1 MVVMRKIK
9 FGWLFFVGALVLL
22 SACKNSS
29 NQKPNITGSMGE
41 VMVVMDDKWRNS
53 PAGEALQSILN
64 QPMEGLPQ
72 AEPIFNVSITPHRAF
87 SGSMRT
93 FRNLVITNIGPEVEN
108 EGLRF
113 FSESSW
119 ARDQSMI
126 HINAKTPEQ
135 FMALI
140 DKEEVRILGYI
151 LRAERQRS
159 MRYYSKFIEGGLTD
173 KVNQKWDMQ
182 MIIPNIFTVKSD
194 KDDFSWMSH
203 ETPSLSQGM
212 FIYSFDYIGEGTFS
226 REYLLNKRDSVLRA
240 NVPGPSEGSYM
251 TTEHNTPVTYKSF
264 KSNGHDAVELRGLWK
279 VVGDLMGGP
288 FVMHAHFDK
297 ANNRVVV
304 TDGYVFLP
312 EEPKKRNYI
321 WQLESLFYSLS
332 FQDEKEEAVQ

>member
-9 FGWLFFVGALVLL
+9 FGIPLFIVVLVLL
-22 SACKNSS
+22 SACKNTS
-29 NQKPNITGSMGE
+29 NQKPNITGAMGE
-41 VMVVMDDKWRNS
+41 VLVVMDDKWRNG
-53 PAGEALQSILN
+53 PEGEALQRILK

-72 AEPIFNVSITPHRAF
+72 VEPIFNVSITPHRAF

-93 FRNLVITNIGPEVEN
+93 FRNLIITNIGPEVEN
-108 EGLRF
+108 EGVRF

-119 ARDQSMI
+119 ARDQALI
-126 HINAKTPEQ
+126 HINAKSPEQ
-135 FMALI
+135 FHALL

-159 MRYYSKFIEGGLTD
+159 IRYYTKFVAGDLTD
-173 KVNQKWDMQ
+173 KVNRKWDMKV
-182 MIIPNIFTVKSD
+182 IIPNIFTVRLD
-194 KDDFSWMSH
+194 NNDFTWMSH

-226 REYLLNKRDSVLRA
+226 REYLLNKRDSILRQ
-240 NVPGPSEGSYM
+240 NVPGPSDGSYM
-251 TTEHNTPVTYKSF
+251 STEHMTPVTYKSF
-264 KSNGHDAVELRGLWK
+264 KSKGHEVVELRGLWK

-321 WQLESLFYSLS
+321 WQLESLFYSVD
-332 FQDEKEEAVQ
+332 FGGEQEETAL

>member
-1 MVVMRKIK
+1 MRKLNLLLPLLISLLA
-9 FGWLFFVGALVLL
+9 LFSG
-22 SACKNSS
+22 CKNTS
-29 NQKPNITGSMGE
+29 NQKPNITGAMGE
-41 VMVVMDDKWRNS
+41 VLVVMDDKWRNG
-53 PAGEALQSILN
+53 PEGEALQQMLK

-72 AEPIFNVSITPHRAF
+72 VEPIFNVSITPHRAF
-87 SGSMRT
+87 GGSMRT
-93 FRNLVITNIGPEVEN
+93 FRNLVITNIGPDVEK
-108 EGLRF
+108 EGVRF

-126 HINAKTPEQ
+126 HINAKTPEL
-135 FMALI
+135 FLALL

-159 MRYYSKFIEGGLTD
+159 IRYYTKFVAGNLTD
-173 KVNQKWDMQ
+173 KINQKWGMKV
-182 MIIPNIFTVKSD
+182 IIPNIFTVKLD

-212 FIYSFDYIGEGTFS
+212 FIYSFDYKGEGTFS
-226 REYLLNKRDSVLRA
+226 REYLLNKRDSVLRR

-251 TTEHNTPVTYKSF
+251 STEHMTPVTYKSF
-264 KSNGHDAVELRGLWK
+264 ENNGHKVVELRGLWK

-288 FVMHAHFDK
+288 FVMHAHLDK

-321 WQLESLFYSLS
+321 WQLESLFYSVD
-332 FQDEKEEAVQ
+332 FGDDQVEAAL